1 MHQMKHATGEGL
13 LFISDRLANAQR
25 LVAPVRPISE
35 AQAKVAGT
43 EIVCDRGK
51 LSCKTAL
58 TDRELEIHVQSA
70 CNESAEDAGFANHG
84 NPRMSK
90 LRRINAI
97 HSTNPTLTA
106 IFSMTYGVLVFRW
119 FAPWEP
125 ACKHFANIARSFIP
139 PGDVLVPLLT
149 VKQHRF

>member
-97 HSTNPTLTA
+97 HSTTPTSFRQIPCRVRLNP
-106 IFSMTYGVLVFRW
+106 
-119 FAPWEP
+119 
-125 ACKHFANIARSFIP
+125 
-139 PGDVLVPLLT
+139 
-149 VKQHRF
+149 

>member
-90 LRRINAI
+90 LRRINSLADFP
-97 HSTNPTLTA
+97 SN
-106 IFSMTYGVLVFRW
+106 
-119 FAPWEP
+119 
-125 ACKHFANIARSFIP
+125 
-139 PGDVLVPLLT
+139 
-149 VKQHRF
+149 QHVHHVDHDEHDLATFWLQ

>member
-97 HSTNPTLTA
+97 HSTTASQYISHIAGIVLRPTQA
-106 IFSMTYGVLVFRW
+106 I
-119 FAPWEP
+119 
-125 ACKHFANIARSFIP
+125 
-139 PGDVLVPLLT
+139 
-149 VKQHRF
+149 